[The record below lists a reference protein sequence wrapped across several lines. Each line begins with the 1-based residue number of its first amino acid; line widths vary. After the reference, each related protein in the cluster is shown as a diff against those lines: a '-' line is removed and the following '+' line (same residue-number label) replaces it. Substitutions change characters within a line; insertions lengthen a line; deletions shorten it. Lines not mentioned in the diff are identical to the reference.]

1 MGISYSQISSEEM
14 RVYIRD
20 TGFSVPKIQML
31 KTRFDALDRGFK
43 GYLDRGDFLAIPELV
58 LNPVGDRI
66 IDLFFQQRQDEEH
79 GGMGMGE
86 KLTFRNFLKAIV
98 IFRPVKDK
106 GCGVGNIPSLEES
119 TPNSR
124 RNKLAFAFR
133 MYDLNGDG
141 SITKEEILGVLL
153 MMVGNEVPDEQL
165 TCIAQRAILEVDEN
179 ADGELSFEEYVKIME
194 RVDVEQKLSIKF
206 LD

>member
-1 MGISYSQISSEEM
+1 
-14 RVYIRD
+14 
-20 TGFSVPKIQML
+20 ML

-43 GYLDRGDFLAIPELV
+43 GYLDRSDFLAIPELV

-66 IDLFFQQRQDEEH
+66 IDLFFQQSPEDSHR
-79 GGMGMGE
+79 MGE
-86 KLTFRNFLKAIV
+86 QLTFRSFLRAIV

-106 GCGVGNIPSLEES
+106 GCGNNLPASLEES

-141 SITKEEILGVLL
+141 AISKEEILAVLM

-165 TCIAQRAILEVDEN
+165 QCIAQRAILEVDEN